1 MSLLLN
7 KPASG
12 LKLNKPT
19 YEKVI
24 LVDICGI
31 IDDRTGKIVD
41 IYRSQAIQYFDIC
54 SFNLKTF
61 FYESLQLFLIH

>member
-12 LKLNKPT
+12 LKLNNPT
-19 YEKVI
+19 SEKVI

-41 IYRSQAIQYFDIC
+41 IYHSPAI
-54 SFNLKTF
+54 
-61 FYESLQLFLIH
+61 